1 MNKLFFKKLK
11 RQKLYSLLFILSI
24 VIIFVMEPL
33 TFSSIQNIHQK
44 VESDVKHYARGSYD
58 LLVRPQEA
66 IHPLEEQLGIV
77 PENYIGFGRGGI
89 SMELWEAIKNH
100 EDVDIA
106 APVASLG
113 YFAPVKNDIY
123 VESLEND
130 NNRYMMQYT
139 TTDGLNV
146 YKVGPEYACLELQ
159 VPNGEQFYEV
169 NDYDLFNRCSD
180 GHAGFILPTTYHLL
194 VAIDPIEEEKLT
206 NLSFDAI
213 NPENPKK
220 NRGNALIKLLPNAES
235 VPIIEVTNSKS
246 GLKADIHA
254 ESLEIT
260 SSDLEIMIEDYLQ
273 EQGLENYD
281 EVYKTRESYDKFV
294 ESLLKINGHKEQTYS
309 IDLTQYLNPF
319 LQNTDGLFLTRDGE
333 MSTLVEQG
341 YGSLHDYTELIKY
354 YQAGYLNYIYKD
366 GKLSLNKIGEEN
378 GVPIYREIQQIGDA
392 LFEAQEGKEQ
402 LNRATWYLD
411 PIDTLEIDEKEKQ
424 LASSPLGI
432 YQFDPVI
439 YKDENTGQA
448 TELTAT
454 ITPGSFI
461 SPPAEGITNIQS
473 AQLIKGAEPIDAIRV
488 KVAGITE
495 YTNAAAEKIKQ
506 VAKEIENMGLI
517 VTVVAGA
524 SPQQLAVDVEGIGA
538 VQESWTTL
546 GAAGTIISEWSLTNG
561 ILAILFLIVIFA
573 YLVNRM
579 QFWEVHSQ
587 KDIALLSQLG
597 WQKKHI
603 NKLSQGEMLTLV
615 FVAAITSI
623 PLIWW
628 MKDYN
633 DLDMNLYFFYGGTVI
648 VTAVVVFL
656 FIQLKSNKM
665 TQNKKVVPTSGNN
678 KMKSLVWKNL
688 LFFKKHI
695 QPSFIQFLFVSLMAS
710 FVYISLSST
719 AEQTSATLLGEF
731 VNLQTSRLSILLTIS
746 TYILSAI
753 TLVESLVSLLKVR
766 ENEIKTFRTI
776 GWSQKHIFTLYL
788 KEVAI
793 WSSMA
798 IAIGSIGSVILY
810 SIFYPIV
817 LKGVVVIGL
826 TSVALYVVVLIVSS
840 IVLHYQLTKRL
851 DKHVSRKVS

>member
-1 MNKLFFKKLK
+1 
-11 RQKLYSLLFILSI
+11 
-24 VIIFVMEPL
+24 MEPL

-58 LLVRPQEA
+58 LLVRPQDA

-89 SMELWEAIKNH
+89 SMEVWEAIKNR
-100 EDVDIA
+100 EDIEIA

-113 YFAPVKNDIY
+113 YFAPIKNDVY
-123 VESLEND
+123 VESLEHE
-130 NNRYMMQYT
+130 NNRYTMQYS

-146 YKVGPEYACLELQ
+146 YNVGPEYACLELQ
-159 VPNGEQFYEV
+159 YTNGEKNYEV
-169 NDYDLFNRCSD
+169 NDDALLNRCFD
-180 GHAGFILPTTYHLL
+180 GHAGFALATTYHLL
-194 VAIDPIEEEKLT
+194 VAIDPLEEEKLT
-206 NLSFDAI
+206 NIAFDSI
-213 NPENPKK
+213 NPESPKK
-220 NRGNALIKLLPNAES
+220 DWGNALVRLLPNAES
-235 VPIIEVTNSKS
+235 VPVIEILNTKS
-246 GLKADIHA
+246 PLKGDLQA
-254 ESLEIT
+254 ESLEMT
-260 SSDLEIMIEDYLQ
+260 PADLEIFIENYL
-273 EQGLENYD
+273 EERGLEKYQDLYRTYEEYYQFVSNLL
-281 EVYKTRESYDKFV
+281 ESKG
-294 ESLLKINGHKEQTYS
+294 EKERSHS
-309 IDLTQYLNPF
+309 IDFTQYMSPF
-319 LQNTDGLFLTRDGE
+319 IQNSDGLFINREGKLT
-333 MSTLVEQG
+333 TLVEEG
-341 YGSLHDYTELIKY
+341 YGGGLFDYRDLIVFYK
-354 YQAGYLNYIYKD
+354 AGHLNYLYKD
-366 GKLSLNKIGEEN
+366 GKLSLNKVGEEN
-378 GVPIYREIQQIGDA
+378 GVPTYRDIEKIGDA
-392 LFEAQEGKEQ
+392 LFESMDTEEQ
-402 LNRATWYLD
+402 LNGTKWYLD
-411 PIDTLEIDEKEKQ
+411 PIDTLEIEEKEKQ
-424 LASSPLGI
+424 LASSPLGV

-439 YKDENTGQA
+439 YKDEKTGEEIQ
-448 TELTAT
+448 LTST

-461 SPPAEGITNIQS
+461 SSPAEGITNIQS
-473 AQLIKGAEPIDAIRV
+473 ARLIKGDEPIDAIRV
-488 KVAGITE
+488 KVAGITD

-506 VAKEIENMGLI
+506 VAKEIESMGL
-517 VTVVAGA
+517 TVSIVAGA
-524 SPQQLAVDVEGIGA
+524 SPQQVAVDVEGIGI

-597 WQKKHI
+597 WQKRHI
-603 NKLSQGEMLTLV
+603 NKLSRREMLSLV
-615 FVAAITSI
+615 LLAAIISL

-628 MKDYN
+628 MKDTN
-633 DLDMNLYFFYGGTVI
+633 ALDTNLYIYYGGTVVVTMVI
-648 VTAVVVFL
+648 VYF
-656 FIQLKSNKM
+656 FIQLKFNKM
-665 TQNKKVVPTSGNN
+665 IQNKKVVPKSGPN
-678 KMKSLVWKNL
+678 KAKSLVWKNL
-688 LFFKKHI
+688 SFFKKHI
-695 QPSFIQFLFVSLMAS
+695 QPSFIQFVFVSLMAS

-793 WSSMA
+793 WSSIA

-817 LKGVVVIGL
+817 LKGVVVIGF
-826 TSVALYVVVLIVSS
+826 TSIALYVVVLIVAS

-851 DKHVSRKVS
+851 DKQVSKKLLSK